1 MDNDR
6 YYISI
11 QGVEIPVSKAVY
23 QEYTRA
29 QWREE
34 KQEQKRKREHSL
46 EWLSEHGAEAAATSG
61 QQLIDDIVADKLL
74 LELLFN
80 ALETLTA
87 EERRLI
93 DRIYF
98 DEETEATV
106 SKELGV
112 SQVAVHKR
120 KHKILKKLK
129 KLLQK

>member
-1 MDNDR
+1 MDNDS

-46 EWLSEHGAEAAATSG
+46 EWLSEHGAEAAAASG
-61 QQLIDDIVADKLL
+61 QPLIDDIVADKLL
-74 LELLFN
+74 LELLFS

-87 EERRLI
+87 EERQLI
-93 DRIYF
+93 DRLYF
-98 DEETEATV
+98 DEQTEAAV

-120 KHKILKKLK
+120 KHKILEKLK